1 MVKQIIPFDPS
12 RCKDV
17 FQDRNYLSISEFYY
31 DTIQGEGFTLGT
43 PAAFLRLQGCPLNC
57 SYCDTQSVWKH
68 GAEYTF
74 EELLKMMDTS
84 GLINQLRKG
93 QHLVLTGGSPL
104 MQQEQLGEFLNL
116 LAKVYGLIPTVEIE
130 NECII
135 MPNIGMSIAVD
146 IWNNSPKL
154 SNSGVPRDKRYK
166 PNVIK
171 CIADFQDSWF
181 KFVINR
187 EEDWDEIQQD
197 FLDPGLINRSQ
208 IILMPCGET
217 FSELK
222 KNQQLT
228 VDTAIRENVLYR
240 TREHI
245 VLWDVANGI

>member
-43 PAAFLRLQGCPLNC
+43 PAAFLRLQGCVLDC
-57 SYCDTQSVWKH
+57 KYCDTKKVWKH
-68 GAEYTF
+68 GSEYSLN
-74 EELLKMMDTS
+74 ELVE
-84 GLINQLRKG
+84 LITQDEIFQKLVKG
-93 QHLVLTGGSPL
+93 QHLVVTGGSPL
-104 MQQEQLGEFLNL
+104 LQQKQLVYFFNL
-116 LAKVYGLIPTVEIE
+116 LQRQTGLVPYLEIE
-130 NECII
+130 NECVI
-135 MPNIGMSIAVD
+135 MPSLEITRMID
-146 IWNNSPKL
+146 QWNNSPKL

-181 KFVINR
+181 KFVIQN
-187 EEDWDEIQQD
+187 ESDWDEIEQD
-197 FLDPGLINRSQ
+197 FLKPELIKREQ
-208 IILMPCGET
+208 IILMPCGAT

-228 VDTAIRENVLYR
+228 VDMAIRENVLYR
-240 TREHI
+240 SREHI
-245 VLWDVANGI
+245 VLWDTANGI